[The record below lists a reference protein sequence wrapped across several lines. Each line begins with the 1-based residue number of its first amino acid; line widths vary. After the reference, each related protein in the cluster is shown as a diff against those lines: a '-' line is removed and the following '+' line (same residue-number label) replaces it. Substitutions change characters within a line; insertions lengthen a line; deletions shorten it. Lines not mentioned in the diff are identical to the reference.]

1 MITNQ
6 GFILCKDFLD
16 PSCAAPIETILRKF
30 HSAWLFKNQSLYD
43 QGAINSAY
51 ITKGNFLSSSE
62 RSQSRRARVYGL
74 SRDIQFLVKSEY

>member
-6 GFILCKDFLD
+6 GFILYKDFLD

-30 HSAWLFKNQSLYD
+30 HSAWLFKNQNIYD

-51 ITKGNFLSSSE
+51 ITKRNFLSSSE
-62 RSQSRRARVYGL
+62 RLELLKFIASKKL
-74 SRDIQFLVKSEY
+74 KKIL